1 MKRVNLMPRMSAM
14 KVCAKISLA
23 ILMTLLAVGLA
34 GCVERTL
41 TINTQPQGAVVLLND
56 EEIGI
61 SPATVS
67 FQWYGDYNITVRKDG
82 YETLKTHR
90 ELEAPW
96 YDAFPWDLFA
106 PLMMPERIVDSY
118 EWTFSLEPRKVWS
131 TDELID
137 KAEVLKAQL
146 Q

>member
-1 MKRVNLMPRMSAM
+1 MKLRTTICLAVLMT
-14 KVCAKISLA
+14 VCAVA
-23 ILMTLLAVGLA
+23 LA

-67 FQWYGDYNITVRKDG
+67 FQWYGDYNITVRKDD

-90 ELEAPW
+90 KLKAPW
-96 YDAFPWDLFA
+96 YDAFPWDIFA
-106 PLMMPERIVDSY
+106 HLMTPERTVNSY
-118 EWTFSLEPRKVWS
+118 EWTFELEPRKVWS
-131 TDELID
+131 TDELVD
-137 KAEVLKAQL
+137 KAEILKQ
-146 Q
+146 QMQ